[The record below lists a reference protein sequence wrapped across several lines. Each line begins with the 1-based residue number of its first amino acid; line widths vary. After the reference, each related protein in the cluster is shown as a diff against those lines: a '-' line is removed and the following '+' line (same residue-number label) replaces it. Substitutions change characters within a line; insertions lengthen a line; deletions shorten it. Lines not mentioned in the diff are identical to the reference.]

1 MPEISTADGSPKPAP
16 EPQVPQERDRPS
28 DGAPQFDVSR
38 SQWRDAVYGF
48 AYVGIA
54 QTTQAGFDPDTIA
67 VVLPLYV
74 LCVAA
79 AGLTEAFAR
88 RLADRLTR
96 RRGVT
101 VASIVPSRRHRP
113 GR

>member
-1 MPEISTADGSPKPAP
+1 MPEISTADGNPKPVP
-16 EPQVPQERDRPS
+16 EPEVPTVRDRPS

-54 QTTQAGFDPDTIA
+54 QTTQAGFDPDGIA

-74 LCVAA
+74 VCVAA
-79 AGLTEAFAR
+79 AGLTEALAR
-88 RLADRLTR
+88 RLAHRLT

-101 VASIVPSRRHRP
+101 VAPIIVSRRHRT
-113 GR
+113 RR